1 MKSRKR
7 LMKEALQRKL
17 VEFENRRLVEG
28 TLDNLIDENEMVKQ
42 KVETCFQG
50 NRKQIVDEAIGWLE
64 DWELE
69 FTDENILKSLNFVI
83 WGDED
88 ERT

>member
-17 VEFENRRLVEG
+17 IEFENRRLVEG
-28 TLDNLIDENEMVKQ
+28 TLDNLIDEDEMVKQ
-42 KVETCFQG
+42 EAETCFQN
-50 NRKQIVDEAIGWLE
+50 NRKQIVDAAIGWLE
-64 DWELE
+64 DWELD
-69 FTDENILKSLNFVI
+69 FTDENILKSLNFII